1 VTRLHA
7 AAPFNGEDYALFGR
21 QLPVTY
27 TYLGVRSPGAPVT
40 TAFPHH
46 VDFDPD
52 ERAIAVGV
60 RAMAGWLAERA
71 RH

>member
-1 VTRLHA
+1 
-7 AAPFNGEDYALFGR
+7 
-21 QLPVTY
+21 
-27 TYLGVRSPGAPVT
+27 VRAPGALIT

-52 ERAIAVGV
+52 ERAIGVGV

-71 RH
+71 RQAR